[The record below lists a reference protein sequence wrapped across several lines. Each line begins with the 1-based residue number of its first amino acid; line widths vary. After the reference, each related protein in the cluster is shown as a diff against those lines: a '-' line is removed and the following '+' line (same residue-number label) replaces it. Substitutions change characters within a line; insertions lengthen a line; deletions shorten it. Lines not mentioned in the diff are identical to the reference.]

1 MLEEQAHE
9 AKRQQL
15 LERAAI
21 VKKRME
27 AQGRAGESVRK
38 SRFDVMADRKYTKS
52 KLPFNFNSFHK
63 KYSNHAWSNLIALY
77 VLELELEK
85 AENFL

>member
-1 MLEEQAHE
+1 MVKETESKLSSYRNAMLEEQAHE

-27 AQGRAGESVRK
+27 AQGRAGEESVRK
-38 SRFDVMADRKYTKS
+38 SRFDVMADRKYTKIVD
-52 KLPFNFNSFHK
+52 LNFS
-63 KYSNHAWSNLIALY
+63 
-77 VLELELEK
+77 
-85 AENFL
+85 

>member
-38 SRFDVMADRKYTKS
+38 SRFDVMADRK
-52 KLPFNFNSFHK
+52 
-63 KYSNHAWSNLIALY
+63 
-77 VLELELEK
+77 
-85 AENFL
+85 